1 MRISESKIAEV
12 AAAADIVQVIAQYVD
27 LKKAGRDFRGLCP
40 FHGDK
45 DPSFYV
51 SPHKGIFHCFGCAV
65 GGSVF
70 NFLMRIESISFVDA
84 VRTLAQRY
92 GVDLP
97 QNTAS
102 GHSMGR
108 SEKERFLNTIEAAYA
123 YFRKN
128 LDAHPPV
135 TDYLENRG
143 IPRSWF
149 EAIGFGFAPDSWD
162 GMEAYLGRSGLHT
175 RDAVSLGL
183 IKPRQTGGHYDYF
196 RSRVMIPIRDING
209 NMVAFGGR
217 IYGEG
222 DPKYLNS
229 PENALFRKR
238 GVLYG
243 LDAAKE
249 AIKSQGFVILVEGYF
264 DQISLRVRGVENVVA
279 PLGTALGTEQVR
291 LIRRFTSDV
300 ITIFDGDEAGLRAAR
315 RAIPLFIAE
324 GMEPRCL
331 ILTEDKDPDE
341 AINRIGADA
350 FRKMANQAGSMIDF
364 LLDSLQ
370 DRYDL
375 RSING
380 RNLALEDCIP
390 VLREIADSKE
400 RDYLIER
407 FSSRLRIREDRIR
420 HAVQSRSGAVKKP
433 GQAKAGKRMSLFDFP
448 AHERNVV
455 RGMLLREGFIDQVLE
470 SGVLKDLENPILKSV
485 ADQMVAYHQETGM
498 FESSAFCSSLEDPEI
513 ASLVAGWLKPR
524 SEEDDLRPE
533 VDGDRTIHE
542 SLDAIRQRKLERRK
556 SEIQER
562 MKQGP
567 DGAED
572 YNRLASELWEIAR
585 LLHR

>member
-1 MRISESKIAEV
+1 LRISESKIAEV
-12 AAAADIVQVIAQYVD
+12 AAAADIVQVISQYVD

-70 NFLMRIESISFVDA
+70 NFLMRMEGVSFVEA
-84 VRTLAQRY
+84 VQTLAQRY

-97 QNTAS
+97 QNFT
-102 GHSMGR
+102 GGRGTGR
-108 SEKERFLNTIEAAYA
+108 SEKERFLKTIEAAHD
-123 YFRKN
+123 YFRKH

-143 IPRSWF
+143 IARSWF
-149 EAIGFGFAPDSWD
+149 ETIGFGFAPDVWD
-162 GMEAYLGRSGLHT
+162 GMQAHLGRSGLDV
-175 RDAVSLGL
+175 RDGVSLGL

-209 NMVAFGGR
+209 NTVAFGGR

-243 LDAAKE
+243 LDSAKE
-249 AIKSQGFVILVEGYF
+249 AIKSEGFAILVEGYF

-291 LIRRFTSDV
+291 LLRRFTSEV

-315 RAIPLFIAE
+315 RAIPLFITE

-350 FRKMANQAGSMIDF
+350 FRKMVHQAGSMIDF
-364 LLDSLQ
+364 LLDNLQ

-375 RSING
+375 STLNG
-380 RNLALEDCIP
+380 RNLALEECIP
-390 VLREIADSKE
+390 VVREIADSKE
-400 RDYLIER
+400 GDYLIER

-420 HAVQSRSGAVKKP
+420 QALRSRSGAAKKP
-433 GQAKAGKRMSLFDFP
+433 AQANVGKRMSLFDFP

-455 RGMLLREGFIDQVLE
+455 RGMLLLEGFIDRVME
-470 SGVLKDLENPILKSV
+470 SGVLKDLEDPVLRSV
-485 ADQMVAYHQETGM
+485 AEQMVAYYQEIGS
-498 FESSAFCSSLEDPEI
+498 FESAAFCSSLEDPEI

-533 VDGDRTIHE
+533 VDGDRAIHD
-542 SLDAIRQRKLERRK
+542 SVDVMRQRKLERRK
-556 SEIQER
+556 NEIQER
-562 MKQGP
+562 MRQGP